1 MLSFRMFGLFVVH
14 VAGNPHGFITDL
26 TVVNTVQIKARL
38 LSADV
43 KLSF

>member
-1 MLSFRMFGLFVVH
+1 MLSFRMFGLFEVR
-14 VAGNPHGFITDL
+14 VAGNPHGFITGL
-26 TVVNTVQIKARL
+26 TVVNTVQIKAQL